1 MLACQAASA
10 PTARLLEVMAGM
22 APAVTR
28 EAGEK
33 DRAEVDGT
41 GQVDL
46 FQLGSWAVRS
56 DVGFYLHAPGSRL
69 SAKEKPKKNPHN
81 LPVNPAQ

>member
-28 EAGEK
+28 EAGK
-33 DRAEVDGT
+33 KGRAEVDGT
-41 GQVDL
+41 GKVDL
-46 FQLGSWAVRS
+46 FQLGSWAV
-56 DVGFYLHAPGSRL
+56 
-69 SAKEKPKKNPHN
+69 
-81 LPVNPAQ
+81 